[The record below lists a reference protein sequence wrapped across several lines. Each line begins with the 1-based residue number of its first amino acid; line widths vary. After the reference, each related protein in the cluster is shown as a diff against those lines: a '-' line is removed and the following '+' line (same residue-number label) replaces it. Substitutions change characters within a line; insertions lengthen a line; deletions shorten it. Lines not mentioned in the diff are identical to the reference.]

1 MAKRSAGLL
10 IYRHRPDGPDVLL
23 VHPGGPFWA
32 KKDDGA
38 WSIPKG
44 LVEDG
49 EDELAAAR
57 RETREEIG
65 VAVDGTF
72 KPLGEY
78 KQPGGKIVAAW
89 AVEADFD
96 VSAIVS
102 NMFQMEWPPK
112 SGRMQDFPEV
122 DRASWFDLTQARSK
136 ILKGQALILDALA
149 RHLHLAMP

>member
-23 VHPGGPFWA
+23 VHPGGPFWV

-78 KQPGGKIVAAW
+78 KQPGGKIVVAW

-102 NMFQMEWPPK
+102 NVFQMEWPPK